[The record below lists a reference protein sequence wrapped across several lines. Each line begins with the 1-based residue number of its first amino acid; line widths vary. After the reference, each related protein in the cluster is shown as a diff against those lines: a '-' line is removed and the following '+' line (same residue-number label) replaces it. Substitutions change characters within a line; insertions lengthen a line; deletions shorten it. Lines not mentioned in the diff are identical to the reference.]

1 MFARVTHFEINIA
14 AIAAE
19 DAVERFKALILP
31 DLRVQDGYAG
41 LYVLRAHEGKGLLVT
56 LWESQEAGEKG
67 ITSGFYDKQ
76 VAKVASLSTEPL
88 SREDYEVVYS
98 ELPQRLRS

>member
-1 MFARVTHFEINIA
+1 MFARVTRFEIDIA

-41 LYVLRAHEGKGLLVT
+41 LYVLRTHVGKGLLLT
-56 LWESQEAGEKG
+56 LWESQEAAEKG
-67 ITSGFYDKQ
+67 ITSGYYEKQ
-76 VAKVASLSTEPL
+76 VARGVSLSTEPL
-88 SREDYEVVYS
+88 AREDYEVVYS
-98 ELPQRLRS
+98 ELPQRLKS